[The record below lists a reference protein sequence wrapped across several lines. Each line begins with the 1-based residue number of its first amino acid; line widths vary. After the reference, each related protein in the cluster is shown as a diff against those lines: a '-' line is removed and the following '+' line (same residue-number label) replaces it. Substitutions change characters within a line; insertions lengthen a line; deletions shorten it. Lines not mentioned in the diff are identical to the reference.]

1 MGDGATLL
9 AVIQRE
15 DCAISRHVYNVTHR
29 IQRDALPVETE
40 DSAALGFPFRR
51 QRHVVGQIV
60 AAGRIGQRS
69 RLCPRFHFVVVML
82 TVLLRHKRRCV
93 QRRAYLLIVRHIQP
107 CCLLLA
113 QFCQSLI
120 NSHQLCLKLVRI
132 LRCDLLR
139 QGVDQRL
146 RRLHRRI
153 LVGSILVGSI
163 SPTDVFTGG
172 GDVGGVPATLC
183 LLFRHCTCP
192 FRKCRHG
199 HHGKAEHKCQE
210 QTQYPFLHKISIPFC
225 NLHTFPHLSIVNFSY
240 RLLKCIILK
249 CIVQAPT

>member
-15 DCAISRHVYNVTHR
+15 DCAINLHVYNGTCR
-29 IQRDALPVETE
+29 IQRDAMPIETE
-40 DSAALGFPFRR
+40 GGAALGYPFCL
-51 QRHVVGQIV
+51 QRHILGQIV
-60 AAGRIGQRS
+60 AAGSSGQLRIIS
-69 RLCPRFHFVVVML
+69 PRYHISVAFCMPA
-82 TVLLRHKRRCV
+82 VLFRHKRRCV

-113 QFCQSLI
+113 QFRQSLI
-120 NSHQLCLKLVRI
+120 NSHQLRLKFVRI
-132 LRCDLLR
+132 FRRDLLR

-146 RRLHRRI
+146 RRLHRCI

-172 GDVGGVPATLC
+172 GDVGGVPAALG

-199 HHGKAEHKCQE
+199 HHGKAEHKCQK
-210 QTQYPFLHKISIPFC
+210 QTQYSFFHI
-225 NLHTFPHLSIVNFSY
+225 NLHTFL
-240 RLLKCIILK
+240 
-249 CIVQAPT
+249 

>member
-1 MGDGATLL
+1 M

-15 DCAISRHVYNVTHR
+15 DCAISRHVYNVTLR
-29 IQRDALPVETE
+29 IQRDALPVEAKG
-40 DSAALGFPFRR
+40 DVCGNFPFLL
-51 QRHVVGQIV
+51 QRHILGQIIT
-60 AAGRIGQRS
+60 AGRIGQRS
-69 RLCPRFHFVVVML
+69 RRCPRFHFVVVML
-82 TVLLRHKRRCV
+82 TVLLCHKRRCV
-93 QRRAYLLIVRHIQP
+93 QRRAYLLIARHIQP

-113 QFCQSLI
+113 QFRQSLI
-120 NSHQLCLKLVRI
+120 NSHQLRLKFVRI
-132 LRCDLLR
+132 FRRDLLR

-146 RRLHRRI
+146 RRLHRCI

-172 GDVGGVPATLC
+172 GDVGGVPAALC
-183 LLFRHCTCP
+183 LLFRHRTCP